1 MIRALIPAL
10 WIGLVAG
17 GIETGILAWRRLVQ
31 GRLVFVVS
39 DAWWLAPLVTGCLIA
54 ATALLLSAPVPRR
67 LEVLRVR
74 LRMAVAVTL
83 GSLGLIL
90 LFPAVSRPAA
100 WLLAIGLGVH
110 LSQWF
115 LRQREVLERLA
126 RRTTP
131 AMLVGPL
138 VAGLLF
144 HALPPLRMRLR
155 PLDPAREAPNVLLIV
170 LDTVRAIELGLYG
183 SGPSIS
189 PNLDAIAA
197 QGVVFE
203 QAFAASSWTAPSHAS
218 LFTGRPATDLS
229 IDWKHPLDRRYP
241 TVAEA
246 LRQAGY
252 ATAGVVGNTLYTSRE
267 TGLGRGFDWYQDSH
281 LTPARTLLLSRIVR
295 EAVKAWYAIN
305 GSEPP
310 LEPSRV
316 PAGSISR
323 NFVSWIRQRPRRPFF
338 AFLNYYDAHTPY
350 FAPEPLWS
358 RFFPGT
364 TPEPVAQARIPLPP
378 EVARSRQA
386 YRAAIA
392 HLDDEIG
399 RLFDQLLRRGAL
411 DNTLVIITADH
422 GEEFFEHGVPG
433 HGYTLYTQ
441 SVRVP
446 LILYWPGHLPAG
458 LRVDQPVG
466 LDQLPATIMD
476 LLEREGPFAGPSLA
490 GSWRGMKIPPVAV
503 RSSLSLTRGDSSLA
517 SVMVWPWRYIHHP
530 AGSIGELYDHSDD
543 PAEQRNRARDPQ
555 VAALIQSLRDSL
567 TAGPAELARR

>member
-1 MIRALIPAL
+1 MTRGLIPAL
-10 WIGLVAG
+10 GIGLSAG
-17 GIETGILAWRRLVQ
+17 GIETGLLAWRRLVQ

-39 DAWWLAPLVTGCLIA
+39 DAWWLAPIVTGCLIA

-67 LEVLRVR
+67 LELLRVR
-74 LRMAVAVTL
+74 LRIAVAITL

-90 LFPAVSRPAA
+90 LVPAVSRPAA

-110 LSQWF
+110 LSRWF
-115 LRQREVLERLA
+115 LRRREALERLA

-131 AMLVGPL
+131 ALLLGPL
-138 VAGLLF
+138 VAGALF
-144 HALPPLRMRLR
+144 HALPSLRVRLR
-155 PLDPAREAPNVLLIV
+155 PLEPAGEVPNVLLIV

-183 SGPSIS
+183 FGPSVS
-189 PNLDAIAA
+189 PNLDALAA

-203 QAFAASSWTAPSHAS
+203 QAFAGSSWTAPSHAS
-218 LFTGRPATDLS
+218 LFTGRPATDLT

-252 ATAGVVGNTLYTSRE
+252 ATAGVVGNSLYTSRE
-267 TGLGRGFDWYQDSH
+267 TGLGRGFDWYHDSH

-295 EAVKAWYAIN
+295 EAVKAWHAIN

-310 LEPSRV
+310 LEQSRV
-316 PAGSISR
+316 PAGSVSR
-323 NFVSWIRQRPRRPFF
+323 QFLAWIQNRPQRPFF

-364 TPEPVAQARIPLPP
+364 TPEPVPQARIPSPP
-378 EVARSRQA
+378 EVARSRLA

-446 LILYWPGHLPAG
+446 LIMYWPGHLPAG
-458 LRVDQPVG
+458 RRVPQPVG
-466 LDQLPATIMD
+466 LDRLPATIMD
-476 LLEREGPFAGPSLA
+476 LVGRNGPFAGPSLA
-490 GSWRGMKIPPVAV
+490 GYWKGIKIPPVAV
-503 RSSLSLTRGDSSLA
+503 RSSLSVTRGDSSLA
-517 SVMVWPWRYIHHP
+517 SVMVGPWRYIHRP
-530 AGSIGELYDHSDD
+530 AGSTGELYDHSDD
-543 PAEQRNRARDPQ
+543 PAEQRNLARDPR
-555 VAALIQSLRDSL
+555 VASLIRSLGDSLR
-567 TAGPAELARR
+567 ARPAEFARR